1 METINNGTF
10 AHVYTISLVWLA
22 FWYIEVNV
30 VMLWQQG
37 PELNHLDSDICSSIS
52 LKQRTRSMSK
62 SK

>member
-1 METINNGTF
+1 
-10 AHVYTISLVWLA
+10 
-22 FWYIEVNV
+22 
-30 VMLWQQG
+30 MLWQQG